1 MSTIEKNCAMNDKRT
16 CICKNKVSSILEY
29 AGRANKLRLGRN
41 VSRDMILQC
50 LDSPLEAARQIF
62 PH

>member
-1 MSTIEKNCAMNDKRT
+1 MTSARVY
-16 CICKNKVSSILEY
+16 KNKVSSILEY
-29 AGRANKLRLGRN
+29 AGRANKLRECAWGTYRE
-41 VSRDMILQC
+41 MILQC